1 MSEENLGP
9 LPDATRT
16 LAVRAGNRHWF
27 YTHEHDAHG
36 EGVYSAGQ
44 VVAYTLAEVQR
55 AVAAERERCAALV
68 QANAD
73 ACTPGSMLQVC
84 LASNAAAIRQDPDAS
99 PPSPP
104 PEQTPASAST
114 TPQD

>member
-1 MSEENLGP
+1 MTTGTQQARLESLVNAVAAEWQMGGLDPSTIYGE
-9 LPDATRT
+9 
-16 LAVRAGNRHWF
+16 LAI
-27 YTHEHDAHG
+27 E
-36 EGVYSAGQ
+36 
-44 VVAYTLAEVQR
+44 VAKR
-55 AVAAERERCAALV
+55 AVAAERERWSALV

-104 PEQTPASAST
+104 PAPMPASAAT
-114 TPQD
+114 TPQG